1 MRFFGREVGG
11 IHLVQVG
18 CAMDLAVEKSDV
30 LLRLAASRLRGLE
43 HRLFFAEVTEALCD
57 GNPRWAER

>member
-1 MRFFGREVGG
+1 
-11 IHLVQVG
+11 
-18 CAMDLAVEKSDV
+18 MDGAVEKSDV